1 MSRWYFAV
9 FVSARNVMPRN
20 CMRNVGEDADGDDE
34 RGLTRGLTRG
44 RQHFALAVGVPG
56 GLTSGL
62 TRGRQLDPSG
72 GGVNPLMRSWAL
84 LVERGPGCP
93 RSTERVNV
101 RIEGLKWPPQG

>member
-56 GLTSGL
+56 GPDEEAGEV
-62 TRGRQLDPSG
+62 P
-72 GGVNPLMRSWAL
+72 AA
-84 LVERGPGCP
+84 GPFRWWC
-93 RSTERVNV
+93 
-101 RIEGLKWPPQG
+101 

>member
-1 MSRWYFAV
+1 MSRWYFEV

-34 RGLTRGLTRG
+34 R
-44 RQHFALAVGVPG
+44 
-56 GLTSGL
+56 GL

>member
-1 MSRWYFAV
+1 
-9 FVSARNVMPRN
+9 
-20 CMRNVGEDADGDDE
+20 MRNVGEDADGDDE
-34 RGLTRGLTRG
+34 RGLT
-44 RQHFALAVGVPG
+44 
-56 GLTSGL
+56 SGL
-62 TRGRQLDPSG
+62 TRRLERCRQLDPSG

>member
-34 RGLTRGLTRG
+34 RGLTRGMTRG

-56 GLTSGL
+56 GPDEWPDEEAGEV
-62 TRGRQLDPSG
+62 Q
-72 GGVNPLMRSWAL
+72 AA
-84 LVERGPGCP
+84 GPFRWWC
-93 RSTERVNV
+93 
-101 RIEGLKWPPQG
+101 

>member
-1 MSRWYFAV
+1 
-9 FVSARNVMPRN
+9 
-20 CMRNVGEDADGDDE
+20 MRNVGEDADGDDE

-84 LVERGPGCP
+84 QVVVLTRSCAAGPY
-93 RSTERVNV
+93 
-101 RIEGLKWPPQG
+101 

>member
-1 MSRWYFAV
+1 MSRWYCAV

-34 RGLTRGLTRG
+34 R
-44 RQHFALAVGVPG
+44 
-56 GLTSGL
+56 GL

>member
-1 MSRWYFAV
+1 MSCWYFAV

-34 RGLTRGLTRG
+34 RGLTRG

-56 GLTSGL
+56 GLTRRL
-62 TRGRQLDPSG
+62 ERCRQLDPSD

-101 RIEGLKWPPQG
+101 RIEGLKWPSQG